1 MDILDI
7 EVSSEEI
14 HQFEQNEKLFGRKL
28 WEEYNK
34 CEVEGCQLF
43 GSFTTYR
50 QYINHW
56 RNLHERF
63 VKLFKCT
70 GCGKRFTNEKTAK
83 IHVRSHKLAVLEI
96 MDQEN
101 KYFKDPGTCLP
112 YLFDSS
118 HERLNT
124 CIREE
129 DKVAAHRKR
138 KTHDQNQDVL
148 LLLPLKEENRM
159 DSKNGFPIKNSKEHV
174 NDEKKDE
181 NMKMCVPKFFFQY

>member
-1 MDILDI
+1 
-7 EVSSEEI
+7 
-14 HQFEQNEKLFGRKL
+14 
-28 WEEYNK
+28 
-34 CEVEGCQLF
+34 
-43 GSFTTYR
+43 
-50 QYINHW
+50 
-56 RNLHERF
+56 
-63 VKLFKCT
+63 
-70 GCGKRFTNEKTAK
+70 
-83 IHVRSHKLAVLEI
+83 

-174 NDEKKDE
+174 NDEKK
-181 NMKMCVPKFFFQY
+181 MKI